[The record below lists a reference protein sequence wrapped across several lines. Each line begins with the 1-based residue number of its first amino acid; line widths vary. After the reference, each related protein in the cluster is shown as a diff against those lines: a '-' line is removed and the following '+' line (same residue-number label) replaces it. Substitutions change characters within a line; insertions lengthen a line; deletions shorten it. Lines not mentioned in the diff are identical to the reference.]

1 MRNSVLKNQS
11 KRLALVMAGIFAV
24 SMTGCADTSTSS
36 ADTASSETT
45 TKTASA
51 DTSSADTSAAAS
63 DNADN
68 TADTTPAQDIT
79 LDMYFPV
86 SVGG

>member
-1 MRNSVLKNQS
+1 MISKVRYERKNFMRNSVFKNQS

-24 SMTGCADTSTSS
+24 SMTGCADTSS

-51 DTSSADTSAAAS
+51 DTSSA
-63 DNADN
+63 
-68 TADTTPAQDIT
+68 
-79 LDMYFPV
+79 
-86 SVGG
+86 